1 MSIVILFVIWNIIV
15 FLTYGA
21 DKIFARRGMRRIS
34 EVSLISFAFLWGG
47 IGALLG
53 MSVFHH
59 KTRKKLFKFCVPVG
73 FIISVATL
81 ILYIYGQEQGRLPF

>member
-1 MSIVILFVIWNIIV
+1 MIIVVLFIIWNIIV

-21 DKIFARRGMRRIS
+21 DKMFARKRMRRIS
-34 EVSLISFAFLWGG
+34 EVNMISFAFLWGG
-47 IGALLG
+47 IGALIG

-73 FIISVATL
+73 FVISAVTL
-81 ILYIYGQEQGRLPF
+81 ILYIYGHEQGRLPF